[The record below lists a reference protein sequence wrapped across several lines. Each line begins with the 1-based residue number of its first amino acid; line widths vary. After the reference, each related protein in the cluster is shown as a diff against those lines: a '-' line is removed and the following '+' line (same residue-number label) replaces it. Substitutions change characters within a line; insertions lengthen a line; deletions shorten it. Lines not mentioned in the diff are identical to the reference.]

1 MFKNDLDNDMENFS
15 FKDYNEE
22 ATGKKYIE
30 MLENANQNKTDDYD
44 VDDNNLQ
51 DDDFK
56 IDDPVEKSK
65 KADEKEEFFERKYD
79 KYTS

>member
-1 MFKNDLDNDMENFS
+1 
-15 FKDYNEE
+15 
-22 ATGKKYIE
+22 

-65 KADEKEEFFERKYD
+65 KVDEKEEFFERKYD

>member
-22 ATGKKYIE
+22 ATGKEYIE

-65 KADEKEEFFERKYD
+65 KVDEKEEFFERKYD